1 MIDQSLVAALNHLL
15 VNSGW
20 ALPRL
25 AKFKGKTAR
34 FNVAPFSFSCTILE
48 DGSLLT
54 ATSETSADAI
64 LNIPLSLTP
73 RLAMKDQ
80 AALEEIE
87 TQGDPALLGEILYLM
102 YTLHWDVAED
112 VSRVTGDIAAERIVQ
127 LALAKKDFL
136 RDTALNLTQALAE
149 YWTEEKPLVA
159 KPPHVD
165 DFSKQVD
172 EVSKKLS
179 ELEQRIDNLLDK
191 NK

>member
-54 ATSETSADAI
+54 AASEESADAV
-64 LNIPLSLTP
+64 LRIPLSLAP

-80 AALEEIE
+80 AALDEIE
-87 TQGDPALLGEILYLM
+87 TEGDPALLGEILYLM
-102 YTLHWDVAED
+102 YTLHWDAAED
-112 VSRVTGDIAAERIVQ
+112 LSRVTGDVAAERIVQ

-136 RDTALNLTQALAE
+136 QDTALNLAQALAE

-165 DFSKQVD
+165 DLSRQVD
-172 EVSKKLS
+172 AVSKKLT
-179 ELEQRIDNLLDK
+179 ELERRIDNLLDK

>member
-34 FNVAPFSFSCTILE
+34 FNVAPFSVSCTILE
-48 DGSLLT
+48 DGSLLH
-54 ATSETSADAI
+54 ATSDINADAI
-64 LNIPLSLTP
+64 LNIPLSLAP

-80 AALEEIE
+80 GALDEIE
-87 TQGDPALLGEILYLM
+87 TQGDPALLGEIFYLM
-102 YTLHWDVAED
+102 YTLRWDVAED
-112 VSRVTGDIAAERIVQ
+112 VSRVTGDVAAERIVQ

-172 EVSKKLS
+172 DVSKKLS
-179 ELEQRIDNLLDK
+179 ELEQRINNLLDK